1 MEAAPALAF
10 PHLDD
15 QSGTTEPA
23 GSTAISV
30 RDVSLSFKQGKAHRK
45 VLSDINLDIAEGEF
59 VVVLG
64 ASGSGKTSLLR
75 MLAGYERPSTGS
87 LVVLG
92 DASPR
97 PNQSVGV
104 VFQHANLFPWLSV
117 QRNTEFGLKMK
128 KLAKLEREAIAAAT
142 LAGVGL
148 GDYRSYMPHQLSGGM
163 KQRAAIARTLASEP
177 KIILMD
183 EPFGAL
189 DAITREHLQSLVKT
203 LWKQNKQ
210 TIFFITHDVD
220 EALYLGSRI
229 MVINGSPGTI
239 GVDMA
244 NPIPGE
250 TDSIASLRQHPEYAS
265 ERLRLMQALDG
276 Y

>member
-1 MEAAPALAF
+1 MEAASALAF

-15 QSGTTEPA
+15 QSGFTEHTA
-23 GSTAISV
+23 AAAISV
-30 RDVSLSFKQGKAHRK
+30 RDVSLSFKQGKAYRK
-45 VLSDINLDIAEGEF
+45 VLSDISLDIAEGEF

-128 KLAKLEREAIAAAT
+128 KLAKLERERIAAAT

-244 NPIPGE
+244 NPIPGG
-250 TDSIASLRQHPEYAS
+250 TDSIAALRQHPEYAS